1 MTSYPEAL
9 RVLSSRGLGIKADID
24 RISQLVETLGHPELN
39 YPTIHVAGTNGKS
52 STVRMIAV
60 LLAAHGLKVGTFT
73 SPHLQSYR
81 ERFGLVGPADDGL
94 AAEIISK
101 DDFAQT
107 IAYLLQFT
115 DPLEAERGE
124 TVTQFELEAALA
136 FDWMSNL
143 PVDVGV
149 FETGLGG
156 RWDATNVIQS
166 KVAVVTPIDVDHA
179 RLLGSTPIENA
190 AEKVGI
196 IKKGS
201 SVVTAKQ
208 YSDVAAMIVETAA
221 ASGSRV
227 VQAEQDF
234 SVTADEAAVGGRL
247 VSVRTRS
254 ASYRNLYLPL
264 FGKHQSANLA
274 LSISA
279 AEAFLGRALDEDS
292 VRAGLSILTTPGRLE
307 VVRRDPLVVL
317 DGAHNPHAASVM
329 GAALRESFGDLRAI
343 FVLAIFEDKDV
354 EGFLRNVSPFVD
366 EIIFARIRGER
377 PSADPRSLADLWRSV
392 SPLDR
397 EVPVGVIEPISEAV
411 EYAIANSL
419 DDGLVVVTGS
429 LWGVGEARDH
439 LMGPID

>member
-1 MTSYPEAL
+1 MISYPEAL
-9 RVLSSRGLGIKADID
+9 NVLSSRGFGIKADIE
-24 RISQLVETLGHPELN
+24 RISRLVETLGHPELN

-52 STVRMIAV
+52 STVRMIAA

-81 ERFGLVGPADDGL
+81 ERFGIVGPGDRGL
-94 AAEIISK
+94 SAEIISK

-107 IAYLLQFT
+107 IGYLLQFT
-115 DPLEAERGE
+115 EPLEAERGE

-143 PVDVGV
+143 PVDVGI

-156 RWDATNVIQS
+156 RWDATNVIRSQ
-166 KVAVVTPIDVDHA
+166 VAVLTPIDVDHA
-179 RLLGSTPIENA
+179 RFLGSTPIENA
-190 AEKVGI
+190 SEKVGI

-201 SVVTAKQ
+201 WVITAEQ
-208 YSDVAAMIVETAA
+208 YSSVAALIADTAV
-221 ASGSRV
+221 STDSQRI
-227 VQAEQDF
+227 QAGRDF
-234 SVTADEAAVGGRL
+234 RITSDEAAVGGRL
-247 VSVRTRS
+247 VSVETS
-254 ASYRNLYLPL
+254 AASYVNLYLPL
-264 FGKHQSANLA
+264 FGKHQSQNLA
-274 LSISA
+274 LSLSA
-279 AEAFLGRALDEDS
+279 AEAFLGRPLDTNS
-292 VRAGLSILTTPGRLE
+292 VRAGLSILTSPGRLE

-317 DGAHNPHAASVM
+317 DGAHNPHAASAL
-329 GAALRESFGDLRAI
+329 GAALRDSFGELRTI

-354 EGFLRNVSPFVD
+354 EGFLSNISPLVD
-366 EIIFARIRGER
+366 EIVFARIKGER
-377 PSADPRSLADLWRSV
+377 PSVDPRELADLWRRV

-397 EVPVGVIEPISEAV
+397 EVPVGMIEPIPEAV

-419 DDGLVVVTGS
+419 DDGLVVITGS